1 MRRELNYFCVM
12 IIMDNI
18 VVSEDFL
25 KARFICDLPRCK
37 GDCCVKGDAG
47 APLEDSEI
55 SLLEDNIDNI
65 KPFMSQQGIAIV
77 EQSGVFDYDEN
88 GNFVTPLINDRECAF
103 TGFHEN
109 GVSYCTIE
117 KAYEAGKSSFRKPV
131 SCHLYPLRLVEKDGF
146 VHINYHRWS
155 ICVPAIRKGEASG
168 VALYCFLKEA
178 LVRRFGAAWYAKLEK
193 EAKAKGY

>member
-1 MRRELNYFCVM
+1 MNYFCAM
-12 IIMDNI
+12 IIIDNT

-25 KARFICDLPRCK
+25 KAWFICDLPRCK
-37 GDCCVKGDAG
+37 GDCCVKGDTG
-47 APLEDSEI
+47 APLDESEI

-65 KPFMSQQGIAIV
+65 KPFMSQRGIAIV

-88 GNFVTPLINDRECAF
+88 GNFVTPLINDQECAF

-146 VHINYHRWS
+146 IHVNYHHWS

-168 VALYCFLKEA
+168 VALYRFLKEA
-178 LVRRFGAAWYAKLEK
+178 LIRRFGTAWYAKLEK
-193 EAKAKGY
+193 EAKSKGY